1 MASKVQYMLQ
11 IQGQAP
17 KLIEATGGATLR
29 KVLEAAKQNPDG
41 LYGAVTVNGAN
52 ADMSLRLKKGD
63 LIAVTPKVAGG
74 R

>member
-1 MASKVQYMLQ
+1 MAKSQYMVQ

-17 KLIEATGGATLR
+17 KLIEAPAGATLR
-29 KVLEAAKQNPDG
+29 KVLEAAKQNPEN

-52 ADMSLRLKKGD
+52 ADMSTRLKKGD

>member
-1 MASKVQYMLQ
+1 MASKSTYLLQ

-17 KLIEATGGATLR
+17 KLIEAPSGATLR
-29 KVLEAAKQNPDG
+29 RVLEVAKQNPDN

-52 ADMSLRLKKGD
+52 AEMSHRLKKGD